1 MNAWDELD
9 FDDPRE
15 AAALSA
21 LDQMSEGARY
31 RIPDDFSPYDEA
43 MAEEIIELQ
52 AQVLGAFRKLVPPG
66 ERLVVVDPEGH
77 HAPLLL
83 DPHVPFEEGVSRDEL
98 WGYKHYVRPAW
109 KVGLLP
115 DGDSWCF
122 VGPDFAWEA
131 LYLVTKPSELVIR
144 GARLLSALDLPS
156 LRLLQRFERMNH
168 PV

>member
-1 MNAWDELD
+1 MSAWEERD

-15 AAALSA
+15 APALAS
-21 LDQMSEGARY
+21 LDRMDAVARY
-31 RIPDDFSPYDEA
+31 RIPDDFSPYNEA
-43 MAEEIIELQ
+43 MAEEIIEFQ
-52 AQVLGAFRKLVPPG
+52 AAVLRAFRALTPPG

-83 DPHVPFEEGVSRDEL
+83 DPHEPFEEGVSRDEL
-98 WGYKHYVRPAW
+98 WGYKPYVRSAW

-131 LYLVTKPSELVIR
+131 LYLVTSPSELVLR
-144 GARLLSALDLPS
+144 GARLLS
-156 LRLLQRFERMNH
+156 
-168 PV
+168 